1 MMQKKWNIKVD
12 LCEVRERLLN
22 TGHGERLHCPW
33 SGCERERLP
42 AGLFVFCC
50 CFFCKGGRFSAEGLN
65 DTTLWSC
72 CERERL
78 PAGLFVETSDKK
90 LVYVLPRSQLVAVT
104 DQHHTVTVCLS
115 TTPDNFCEFPQFFAG
130 FSRQSQNGKGWYPA
144 DRFGFDKKILLTKK
158 DFSFVFL
165 PFFLSFFPFLFP
177 FFFPFLFSFLFSLLR
192 NWSDTEGS
200 RPGKSWTG
208 GRFF

>member
-22 TGHGERLHCPW
+22 TGHGERLHCSW

-50 CFFCKGGRFSAEGLN
+50 CFFCKGGRYSAEGLN

-90 LVYVLPRSQLVAVT
+90 IFRLPRCLAKQQCFCCHSQT
-104 DQHHTVTVCLS
+104 RNSFTFYQDHSWWQSQTS
-115 TTPDNFCEFPQFFAG
+115 TTLSQFVCRPLRIIFVNFLNFLQVLAG
-130 FSRQSQNGKGWYPA
+130 SHKMGRLDTQLIGSG
-144 DRFGFDKKILLTKK
+144 LTKR
-158 DFSFVFL
+158 FV
-165 PFFLSFFPFLFP
+165 
-177 FFFPFLFSFLFSLLR
+177 
-192 NWSDTEGS
+192 
-200 RPGKSWTG
+200 
-208 GRFF
+208 